1 MGGVIP
7 VGSSEWWRGPEWVS
21 LVVGDV
27 GLFEG

>member
-21 LVVGDV
+21 LV
-27 GLFEG
+27 EGGCRPF